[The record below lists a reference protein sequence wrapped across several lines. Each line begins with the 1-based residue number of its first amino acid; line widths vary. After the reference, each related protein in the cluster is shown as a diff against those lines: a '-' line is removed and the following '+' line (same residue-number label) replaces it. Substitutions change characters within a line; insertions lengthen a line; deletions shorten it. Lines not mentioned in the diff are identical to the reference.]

1 MTVTWGVGRGLSS
14 HVLRQSQ
21 SLGGVSEHTQETL
34 GCPAQ
39 TLTFSKGCLSS
50 RFKGSR
56 SSWMPVLATSFQ
68 MSCGQNTVLGPH
80 PAPRGSW
87 TANPLGTP
95 PGWCSPVGEQR
106 RQATPK
112 R

>member
-14 HVLRQSQ
+14 HVFRQSQ
-21 SLGGVSEHTQETL
+21 SLVGVSEHTQETL

-39 TLTFSKGCLSS
+39 ALTFSKGCLSS

-68 MSCGQNTVLGPH
+68 MSCRQNTVLGPH
-80 PAPRGSW
+80 PAPPGELDTKSIR
-87 TANPLGTP
+87 NP